1 MHESDQKL
9 LEEFLNKS
17 KSFEKDIDLEL
28 DDKHIKIVNNANTLI
43 KNNKSYFIKNFRDWS
58 DQNDL
63 DSPIQLTFLHLKKF
77 GLYFLFIFLKKIIL
91 FWKHIHFTRSFYD
104 DLRIIEKVN
113 GAQLIKENPV
123 HLTPGVKNFY
133 KIFGGTTNYRW
144 NRYAYLSSRI
154 LSLKL
159 LNEGDTW
166 VDIGSYYGGLQSFI
180 KKRFKSNNFILVDFH
195 HQLLRSFIFLKKLFP
210 ESKHILPDEIANNID
225 LKNTNDTFFYL
236 PVSQF
241 SKISNL
247 NVKLV
252 TNFFSFGEMKKSNF
266 SEYISSSLVKNSVYL
281 YFVNRFISSPF
292 FEKTYDDNI
301 NILDYLKDLNKN
313 ILYLDMFP
321 IHHYQIINRKILGR
335 NAFRPVSSSYFE
347 LLLK

>member
-1 MHESDQKL
+1 MNKDYQIL
-9 LEEFLNKS
+9 IEEFLNKS
-17 KSFEKDIDLEL
+17 KTFEKDIELEL
-28 DDKHIKIVNNANTLI
+28 DSKHKKIVKNANTFV
-43 KNNKSYFIKNFRDWS
+43 KNKRSYFIKNFRDWS

-63 DSPIQLTFLHLKKF
+63 DSPLQLTFLHFKKF
-77 GLYFLFIFLKKIIL
+77 GINFIFIFLKKIIL
-91 FWKHIHFTRSFYD
+91 FWRYIHFARSFYD
-104 DLRIIEKVN
+104 DLKIIEKVN
-113 GAQLIKENPV
+113 GKQLIKENPV
-123 HLTPGVKNFY
+123 HLTPGVKSFF

-144 NRYAYLSSRI
+144 NRYVYISSRI

-180 KKRFKSNNFILVDFH
+180 KKRFKSNNFILIDFH
-195 HQLLRSFIFLKKLFP
+195 HQLLRSFIFLKKIFP
-210 ESKHILPDEIANNID
+210 ESKHILPDDITSNID

-241 SKISNL
+241 SKIYNL
-247 NVKLV
+247 KVKLV
-252 TNFFSFGEMKKSNF
+252 TNFFSFGEMKKNNF
-266 SEYISSSLVKNSVYL
+266 YEYISSSLIKNSVYL

-301 NILDYLKDLNKN
+301 NILDYVKDPNRD

-335 NAFRPVSSSYFE
+335 NAFRPTSSPYFE

>member
-1 MHESDQKL
+1 MDKDYQKL

-17 KSFEKDIDLEL
+17 KSFEKDVDLKIDK
-28 DDKHIKIVNNANTLI
+28 KHKKIVNNANI
-43 KNNKSYFIKNFRDWS
+43 NVKNNKSYFIKNFRDWS

-63 DSPIQLTFLHLKKF
+63 DAPEQLTFLHLKKF
-77 GLYFLFIFLKKIIL
+77 GLRFLFTYLKKISL
-91 FWKHIHFTRSFYD
+91 YWRYKHFRRSFFD
-104 DLRIIEKVN
+104 DLKIIEKIK
-113 GAQLIKENPV
+113 ADKLIKENPV
-123 HLTPGVKNFY
+123 HLTPGTKSFY
-133 KIFGGTTNYRW
+133 KIYGGTTNYRW
-144 NRYAYLSSRI
+144 NRYAYLGSRI

-180 KKRFKSNNFILVDFH
+180 KKRFKYNNFILVDFH
-195 HQLLRSFIFLKKLFP
+195 HQLLRSYIFLKKIFP
-210 ESKHILPDEIANNID
+210 ESKHILPDDITSNID

-241 SKISNL
+241 RKIYNL
-247 NVKLV
+247 KVKLV
-252 TNFFSFGEMKKSNF
+252 TNFFSLGEMKKNNF
-266 SEYISSSLVKNSVYL
+266 YEYISSSLIKNSVYL

-292 FEKTYDDNI
+292 FEKTYDNNI
-301 NILDYLKDLNKN
+301 NILDYVKDPNRD

-335 NAFRPVSSSYFE
+335 NAFRPTSSSYFE